1 MNENT
6 IVSHVRLAGEVTVP
20 PSSKGFG
27 PQMGRK
33 VSHSIDMRFIDAKT
47 CQLVKR
53 YLTSLRI
60 YKKRIQKIIYNRIL
74 YTICTRTLTVIY
86 FL

>member
-1 MNENT
+1 MYTKMVMNENT

-53 YLTSLRI
+53 YVYI
-60 YKKRIQKIIYNRIL
+60 KKGYRRLFTTEY
-74 YTICTRTLTVIY
+74 YTQFALAH
-86 FL
+86 